1 MRFRPWVR
9 RLFALAAFSAAC
21 SGGTQSTP
29 GGPTNPPPTIP
40 QTAIL
45 VGAGDIADCANDG
58 GSHARDTGR
67 MLEAIASDAI
77 FTVGDN
83 AYMVGSTDDF
93 KNCYDP
99 AWGRVKSKTYPVP
112 GNHEYG
118 QPGALPY
125 FQYFG
130 DRAGPAGFRAGY
142 YSYNL
147 GNWHIVALNSPLQE
161 SGGVDQLLWL
171 KDDLES
177 SRARCTMAYWHYP
190 VFTSGPSNGSV
201 ESRVMREVW
210 QVLFDAGADLIVNGH
225 DHLYERF
232 APQSPDGRRND
243 NFGIA
248 QITVG
253 TGGAPLYDF
262 RGSTP
267 NSMAQLRTYGLLK
280 LTLRDGGFES
290 VFLPVAGGAFD
301 LYSGT
306 CH

>member
-9 RLFALAAFSAAC
+9 RLLALAAFSAAC
-21 SGGTQSTP
+21 SGTQSTP
-29 GGPTNPPPTIP
+29 GGPTTPPPTIP

-45 VGAGDIADCANDG
+45 VGAGDIADCANEG
-58 GSHARDTGR
+58 GIHARDTGR
-67 MLEAIASDAI
+67 MLETIASDAI
-77 FTVGDN
+77 FTAGDN
-83 AYMVGSTDDF
+83 AYMAGSMEDF
-93 KNCYDP
+93 RNCYEP
-99 AWGRVKSKTYPVP
+99 AWGRFKSKTYPVP

-161 SGGVDQLLWL
+161 TGGFDQLTWL
-171 KDDLES
+171 KDDLDS
-177 SRARCTMAYWHYP
+177 TRARCTMAYWHYP
-190 VFTSGPSNGSV
+190 IFTSGPSNGSV
-201 ESRVMREVW
+201 ESRVMREIW
-210 QVLFDAGADLIVNGH
+210 QVLFAAGVDLVVNGH

-232 APQSPDGRRND
+232 APQGPDGRRND
-243 NFGIA
+243 VFGIT

-262 RGSTP
+262 RGTTL
-267 NSMAQLRTYGLLK
+267 NSVAQLRTYGLLK

-290 VFLPVAGGAFD
+290 VFLPVAGAPFD
-301 LYSGT
+301 LYLGT

>member
-1 MRFRPWVR
+1 M
-9 RLFALAAFSAAC
+9 
-21 SGGTQSTP
+21 
-29 GGPTNPPPTIP
+29 
-40 QTAIL
+40 

-58 GSHARDTGR
+58 GTHARDTGR
-67 MLEAIASDAI
+67 MLESIASDPI

-83 AYMVGSTDDF
+83 AYMVGSTADF
-93 KNCYDP
+93 TTCYDP
-99 AWGRVKSKTYPVP
+99 AWGRFKSKTYPVP

-130 DRAGPAGFRAGY
+130 DRAGPAGFRTGY

-161 SGGVDQLLWL
+161 AGGIDQLMWL
-171 KDDLES
+171 KDDLDRT
-177 SRARCTMAYWHYP
+177 RARCTMAYWHYP

-243 NFGIA
+243 NFGIT

-290 VFLPVAGGAFD
+290 VFLPVAGGSFD
-301 LYSGT
+301 LYSGA

>member
-1 MRFRPWVR
+1 MRSRSRVR
-9 RLFALAAFSAAC
+9 RFFALAIFTAAC
-21 SGGTQSTP
+21 SGTRTTP
-29 GGPTNPPPTIP
+29 GGPTEPPPTTP
-40 QTAIL
+40 QTVTL
-45 VGAGDIADCANDG
+45 LGAGDIADCTNDG

-67 MLEAIASDAI
+67 MMDGIASDAI
-77 FTVGDN
+77 FTAGDN
-83 AYMVGSTDDF
+83 AYMVGSAEDF

-99 AWGRVKSKTYPVP
+99 AWGRFKSKTFPVP
-112 GNHEYG
+112 GNHEYA

-147 GNWHIVALNSPLQE
+147 GNWHIVALNSPLEE

-171 KDDLES
+171 KDDLDGA
-177 SRARCTMAYWHYP
+177 RARCTMAYFHYP

-201 ESRVMREVW
+201 ESRAMRGAW
-210 QVLFDAGADLIVNGH
+210 QVLFDAGVDLIVNGH

-243 NFGIA
+243 NFGIT

-262 RGSTP
+262 RGSTA
-267 NSMAQLRTYGLLK
+267 NSVAQMRTYGILK

-290 VFLPVAGGAFD
+290 VFLPVSGAPFD
-301 LYSGT
+301 LYVGA